1 MKLNI
6 RKELKERERKVLK
19 EILASADI
27 VLGENILF
35 NELLL
40 AKQLLEVEESNLTRG
55 AQQPLETLKLYA
67 NMNVKQVRENR
78 E

>member
-40 AKQLLEVEESNLTRG
+40 AEQLLQVEESNLTRG
-55 AQQPLETLKLYA
+55 AEQPLELDNPWKP
-67 NMNVKQVRENR
+67 
-78 E
+78 